1 MEIQGIIT
9 AILPERSGVSARGEW
24 KSQEFVITTQEQYPR
39 MICFQ
44 VFGADR
50 IAQFALQMGEVVN
63 VGFDI
68 SAREYQGRYF
78 NQLNAWKVERPASQA
93 HTNVPPVGAPP
104 TTPPPAPAQPAGYG
118 QPTGYAAAPPSNG
131 GYSAPPVG
139 NPGNPPQS
147 NGEGGLPF

>member
-44 VFGADR
+44 VFGADK
-50 IAQFALQMGEVVN
+50 IAMFALQMGEAVIVS
-63 VGFDI
+63 FDI

-78 NQLNAWKVERPASQA
+78 NQLNAWKVERPAAQQA
-93 HTNVPPVGAPP
+93 SVAAPPVGAAPV
-104 TTPPPAPAQPAGYG
+104 TPPP
-118 QPTGYAAAPPSNG
+118 GYAAAPNNG
-131 GYSAPPVG
+131 GYAAPPANG
-139 NPGNPPQS
+139 YAAPPPANGGQQQ
-147 NGEGGLPF
+147 GEGGLPF

>member
-44 VFGADR
+44 VFGADK
-50 IAQFALQMGEVVN
+50 IASFALQMGEQIVVS
-63 VGFDI
+63 FDI

-78 NQLNAWKVERPASQA
+78 NQLNAWKVERPAAQQA
-93 HTNVPPVGAPP
+93 PAAAPPVGAPP
-104 TTPPPAPAQPAGYG
+104 MTPPSAQPS
-118 QPTGYAAAPPSNG
+118 GYAAPPANGYAAPPPTG
-131 GYSAPPVG
+131 VG
-139 NPGNPPQS
+139 QQQGD
-147 NGEGGLPF
+147 GGLPF

>member
-44 VFGADR
+44 AFGADK
-50 IAQFALQMGEVVN
+50 IAMFALQMGEAVIVS
-63 VGFDI
+63 FDI

-78 NQLNAWKVERPASQA
+78 NQLNAWKVERPAAQQA
-93 HTNVPPVGAPP
+93 PAAAPSVGTPP
-104 TTPPPAPAQPAGYG
+104 TTPPPAQPV
-118 QPTGYAAAPPSNG
+118 GYAAAPNNG
-131 GYSAPPVG
+131 GYAAPPANG
-139 NPGNPPQS
+139 YAAPPPANGGQQQ
-147 NGEGGLPF
+147 GEGGFPF